1 MKTSLLK
8 TLLFAAGLFV
18 GTASMMADEISA
30 TLEHTAGTRFGSAAS
45 EANTVDG
52 ETEYYNNDGSTGWVG
67 YAFAEFSFAIPEG
80 QAVQS
85 ATLTWT
91 ATSSTKSKTRDNKL
105 YYLTPNTKLNYDSI
119 ASVQALY
126 NYGSTRTYI
135 SNTTSKKKEAHTTD
149 VTSAV
154 KTINTAGQN
163 FIVFQWTGNVESG
176 KLEGKASAD
185 APTLVITTVDA
196 SQMTSYTVKFVDEDG
211 NELKT
216 AVSYDALIGD
226 QITAS
231 STDMASFLSA
241 DNTKKYIYV
250 SGNETLDA
258 VKDAATNVITLV
270 FREAGVWNYS
280 FNAVDADGNVLKE
293 GIVKGSNFEGETFNV
308 GYPYA
313 LNIDS
318 TLYTTTKQSSDGKG
332 YYVSYTLSADNAVKN
347 ITYTASTTTGIAY
360 LSEAEDIDGLTKTS
374 NNNTGIR
381 SSNGASAYAADADV
395 EFVKLP
401 AGKYKLTTVICDAT
415 KNAGSTWNFIAD
427 NDTIFTFTASSVN
440 WAQGTSDEFTITK
453 ETGIK
458 LAKGGNANRGV
469 DLIYIQRTGDY
480 VAPEIVIEHFA
491 DLKDVADG
499 SEVTI
504 KTTDA
509 VITVTGLTASGM
521 AVFAQD
527 ATGAVKLDGDMGM
540 ALSGMGL
547 GAGSK
552 VMGTI
557 YATYTVAN
565 GTPTLGLAEKTGYST
580 ITTGDSIVAP
590 VEMTVADV
598 KLASNLSKYVVVKDA
613 KMFGDINEM
622 LYIVQ
627 GNDTVQ
633 VYDQFWA
640 LPEDFTTPASIESI
654 KGVIV
659 LHKGAKT
666 IYPYT
671 TDADADPAVVAKG
684 EVVPQ
689 AFEAANIAALKDAEI
704 MTDVKLM
711 LTDAKVTICQKSG
724 RSYTAYVEDATGAL
738 EFGDVAQTLELAAGM
753 TLNGYIYATYDF
765 NDGCMY
771 LMASDK
777 TEESELTKTEGT
789 VTPMATTIA
798 GVKKE
803 ENISRYVS
811 FKNASMVLDT
821 DANVI
826 YMIQGSDSII
836 IYDAFDALPVDEEG
850 NTVIPDSVLSSEG
863 IASISDSKYMFM
875 PTNLEVYKPT
885 TTAISSVSAANA
897 ADAAVYSING
907 TLVRKANESLNG
919 LAKGVYII
927 RGKKVVVK

>member
-1 MKTSLLK
+1 VAQVKTGWDATTATWNNTNTSDILGAVNINGDGVNVKTSEV
-8 TLLFAAGLFV
+8 TL
-18 GTASMMADEISA
+18 
-30 TLEHTAGTRFGSAAS
+30 
-45 EANTVDG
+45 TVDV
-52 ETEYYNNDGSTGWVG
+52 TEN
-67 YAFAEFSFAIPEG
+67 
-80 QAVQS
+80 
-85 ATLTWT
+85 L
-91 ATSSTKSKTRDNKL
+91 
-105 YYLTPNTKLNYDSI
+105 
-119 ASVQALY
+119 
-126 NYGSTRTYI
+126 
-135 SNTTSKKKEAHTTD
+135 
-149 VTSAV
+149 
-154 KTINTAGQN
+154 
-163 FIVFQWTGNVESG
+163 
-176 KLEGKASAD
+176 
-185 APTLVITTVDA
+185 
-196 SQMTSYTVKFVDEDG
+196 M
-211 NELKT
+211 
-216 AVSYDALIGD
+216 
-226 QITAS
+226 S
-231 STDMASFLSA
+231 STDNTIGFGIYTKTGREQKVYDFNLALEYIDASASA
-241 DNTKKYIYV
+241 NYTIKYVDGSGNEIKSSVQRVESIGASVNIKDEDKNSVYNEDNTKKYIYV
-250 SGNETLDA
+250 SDDA
-258 VKDAATNVITLV
+258 EGKTVTSDGQTVITV
-270 FREAGVWNYS
+270 TFREAGVWNYS
-280 FNAVDADGNVLKE
+280 FDAVDADGNVLKE
-293 GIVKGSNFEGETFNV
+293 GIVKGSNFEAETFNV
-308 GYPYA
+308 AYPYA

-521 AVFAQD
+521 AVYAQD

-557 YATYTVAN
+557 YATYTVAD

-640 LPEDFTTPASIESI
+640 LPGDFTTPDSIESI

-684 EVVPQ
+684 EAVPQ

-724 RSYTAYVEDATGAL
+724 RSYTAYIEDATGAL

-771 LMASDK
+771 LMSSDK
-777 TEESELTKTEGT
+777 TEDSELTKTEGT
-789 VTPMATTIA
+789 ATPMATTIA

-811 FKNASMVLDT
+811 FKNASMMLDT

-850 NTVIPDSVLSSEG
+850 NTVVPDSVLSSEG
-863 IASISDSKYMFM
+863 IASISDGKYMFM
-875 PTNLEVYKPT
+875 PTKLEVYKPT
-885 TTAISSVSAANA
+885 TTAISGVSVANA

-907 TLVRKANESLNG
+907 TLARKANESLNG